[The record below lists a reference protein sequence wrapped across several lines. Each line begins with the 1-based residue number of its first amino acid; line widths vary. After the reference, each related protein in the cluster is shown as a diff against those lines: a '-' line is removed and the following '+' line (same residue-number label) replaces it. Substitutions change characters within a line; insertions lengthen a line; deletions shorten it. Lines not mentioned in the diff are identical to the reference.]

1 MTVSFA
7 EMMRMPTAS
16 EMIGALM
23 VQQQQQAESS
33 QRSTALRLSMSS
45 ADVVSPQP
53 ARRRGAADTP
63 LGDATPSKR
72 RKIVPLDSNV
82 EESEEDVFIPGAQA
96 KAKARLQ
103 STIGGKTS
111 GVPPT
116 PITSSTKSAKKE
128 RTQAIQVAKAAVDSK
143 AHSHPAV
150 RPTPQ
155 SPPLQP
161 TNAKSAA
168 DVSYILAHR
177 FVRYV
182 FLLW

>member
-1 MTVSFA
+1 
-7 EMMRMPTAS
+7 
-16 EMIGALM
+16 
-23 VQQQQQAESS
+23 
-33 QRSTALRLSMSS
+33 
-45 ADVVSPQP
+45 
-53 ARRRGAADTP
+53 
-63 LGDATPSKR
+63 
-72 RKIVPLDSNV
+72 V

-143 AHSHPAV
+143 ARSHPAV

-177 FVRYV
+177 FIQYV
-182 FLLW
+182 FSFVVISILIQRIPSQATPVPGTLEEDCGHGGLVGG